1 MLEIIFRKKIRTFPV
16 VSEGKTSYRKECAWI
31 HTDLSFEKAA
41 PGERRALVFC
51 SLLEPLDLEH
61 TSSSGHL

>member
-1 MLEIIFRKKIRTFPV
+1 MDPHR
-16 VSEGKTSYRKECAWI
+16 
-31 HTDLSFEKAA
+31 DLSFEKAA

-61 TSSSGHL
+61 ASSSIGGTSNHLKD